1 MAPILFHGLSQ
12 LGLPVVCVESRQA
25 YQALKSLATHKTD
38 RNDAR
43 GLAHLARTGFFK
55 PVHVKSL
62 RAHALRSLI
71 SARKKLVGQRVTL
84 ENQIRG
90 LAVVFGVRLPRAL
103 TAAFID
109 NALKA
114 SEGIAGLSAA
124 MRGLIAART
133 AVMTAIAAIDTD
145 MRRMTRASAACRR
158 LMTIQASANRPR
170 SPLWLRSTILR
181 ASADPE
187 TSAPIWA
194 WSQRGI
200 SRVSST
206 TPAASPNAAIGGCEP
221 SCTRPPMSC

>member
-1 MAPILFHGLSQ
+1 LSQ

-62 RAHALRSLI
+62 SAHAVRSLI
-71 SARKKLVGQRVTL
+71 IARKKLVGQRVTL

-90 LAVVFGVRLPRAL
+90 FVVVFGIRLPRAL
-103 TAAFID
+103 TAAFVD
-109 NALKA
+109 KALQT

-133 AVMTAIAAIDTD
+133 AVMTAVATIDAD

-158 LMTIQASANRPR
+158 LMTIPGVGQLTSLAFA
-170 SPLWLRSTILR
+170 
-181 ASADPE
+181 AAVDDPSRIPDRE
-187 TSAPIWA
+187 MSAPIWA
-194 WSQRGI
+194 WSPGGI
-200 SRVSST
+200 SRARST
-206 TPAASPNAAIGGCEP
+206 TSAASRNAGTGGCEP
-221 SCTRPPMSC
+221 SCTRPPTSC